1 MTILYK
7 PIEPG
12 AYAVVHHVI
21 DNNGKLRGFAY
32 EGVLGFLV
40 DDERL
45 EAGFV
50 PVTVSGPRPGMP
62 VSGPH
67 DEVTHEGAVFVNADA
82 YFEYVTKIM
91 Q

>member
-21 DNNGKLRGFAY
+21 DNEGELRGFAY

-50 PVTVSGPRPGMP
+50 PVTVSGPHPNMP
-62 VSGPH
+62 LLGPH

-82 YFEYVTKIM
+82 YFKYVTKTM